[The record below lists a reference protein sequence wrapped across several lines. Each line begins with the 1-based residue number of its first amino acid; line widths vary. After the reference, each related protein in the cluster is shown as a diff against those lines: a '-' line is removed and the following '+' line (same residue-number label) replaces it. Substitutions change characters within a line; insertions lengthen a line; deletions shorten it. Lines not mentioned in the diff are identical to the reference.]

1 MFEQMRIEMK
11 RYIKSRFAFF
21 SFLLLAL
28 LFLASLFSGLEK
40 ANTQQLTMLG
50 AIQET
55 TSQVEAK
62 ENQLSK
68 DKKTEEANREKERLT
83 YLEPLVSEYSSIG
96 DAQTRNELNLAYANF
111 NLQEFA
117 AGRQKDIQLIPYPNK
132 EQEITQ
138 ASLQQD
144 VLYYQYLVDHKLTE
158 VPDSQ
163 NQPAVNYLSN
173 QLIYRISSILL
184 FAFLAI
190 QAAHFFT
197 LDKRQGSIRF
207 LNVLPISKHKLVMSK
222 VWTFFLLNTGLFI
235 VVAVIALV
243 VVTLLNG
250 FGHLSTPIVQSM
262 VGETD
267 VATMG
272 EFLLAYSGLFIAGVF
287 FLSMFSAFISLFTR
301 HFISHIAWMF
311 ALLVVVQL
319 GWLQASN
326 AHEWF
331 YYLPFHY
338 LDISTMLFGETSM
351 FMHPI
356 GLGAVILI
364 DWAVVFYVC
373 ILLTFGF
380 RKRL

>member
-28 LFLASLFSGLEK
+28 LFLASLFSGLAK

-68 DKKTEEANREKERLT
+68 DKKTEEADREKERLT
-83 YLEPLVSEYSSIG
+83 YLEPLISAYSSTG
-96 DAQTRNELNLAYANF
+96 DAKTRNELNLAYANF
-111 NLQEFA
+111 NLQEFT

-158 VPDSQ
+158 VPDSR

-173 QLIYRISSILL
+173 QLIYRVSSILL

-190 QAAHFFT
+190 QAAHFFM

-243 VVTLLNG
+243 VVTFLNG

-262 VGETD
+262 VGKTD
-267 VATMG
+267 VATIG

-287 FLSMFSAFISLFTR
+287 FISMFSAFISLFTR
-301 HFISHIAWMF
+301 YFISHIVWIF
-311 ALLVVVQL
+311 ALLVVVQF
-319 GWLQASN
+319 GWLQAN
-326 AHEWF
+326 NTHEWF

-364 DWAVVFYVC
+364 DWAVVFYIC
-373 ILLTFGF
+373 ILLRFGF